1 MTLTIGLLTL
11 ANTVPALVAAILYR
25 AQQPGWVR

>member
-11 ANTVPALVAAILYR
+11 ANTVPALVAVLYR